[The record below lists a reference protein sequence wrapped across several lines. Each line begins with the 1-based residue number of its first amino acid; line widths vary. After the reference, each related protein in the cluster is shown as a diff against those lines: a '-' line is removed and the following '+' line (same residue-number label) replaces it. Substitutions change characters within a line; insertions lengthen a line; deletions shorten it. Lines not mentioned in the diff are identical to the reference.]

1 MTHILEE
8 GCWMLSQLSETF
20 CIFNLKGKRKRPAEQ
35 GDDDGG
41 GHSSHWPRSPSSV
54 QLPCACSDPFLSSTM
69 RCQSRRRAWVTL
81 PEVQQGETGQWR
93 SELGELVPGGLQSKT
108 PLVPP
113 QMTRRVC
120 TRTSTPGGHPWFGST
135 LLSPSGYTQ
144 QPTLTKQ
151 LPFVTL

>member
-1 MTHILEE
+1 
-8 GCWMLSQLSETF
+8 MLSQLSETF

-93 SELGELVPGGLQSKT
+93 SELGELVPGCLQSDSFCT
-108 PLVPP
+108 PTDDQESVHQDFNPWRSPLV
-113 QMTRRVC
+113 
-120 TRTSTPGGHPWFGST
+120 WST